1 MNANL
6 SNIIEEKDDWSFSN
20 QSKLL
25 LNKISIKVSDEEFEF
40 EDNNILSQKNYSPN
54 NQEIRNLSQHF
65 FRSENNFN

>member
-40 EDNNILSQKNYSPN
+40 EDNNILS
-54 NQEIRNLSQHF
+54 
-65 FRSENNFN
+65 